1 MWKSKVW
8 ENKKFRLLVLL
19 EIILLAVGIA
29 GLIPG
34 NRVVEDESTM
44 EIILT
49 GGEYLEEQGGW
60 YIDGGYG
67 YNGTFLTAV
76 PGRLRPGVYELRIV
90 LEANDNEVSSFG
102 IESVSGEFYG
112 LLSNRVSVYGGAG
125 EQTCQFYV
133 LGTAEEA
140 RITVNYSGMQPLLVK
155 SIELV
160 HTNAGS
166 RIFIFLVLAVSALV
180 NTLFMLYCY
189 MGSYPAALEKKLVWF
204 GIPALAVLASLPLF
218 VDYMIIGADAIFH
231 WMRIE
236 ALAQSISQG
245 NIPARIEA
253 LWLYGHGYANSIFYC
268 DTLLTIPALLRLIGF
283 DMNVA
288 YGIYVFAVN
297 LATALIAYFC
307 FKGCFKSRYIGMF
320 GSMLYTLAPYRIYNI
335 YNRSA
340 VGEYTAMTFLPLL
353 IYGFYLIFTGDIEE
367 KKYKRYWL
375 LPVLGFSGIIQSHVL
390 TCEIAGIFTILL
402 CLIRLKKVFRR
413 QTFLEL
419 VKVVLGTIVL
429 NLWYLVPFLDMTVSG
444 EYYFARNSGNTI
456 QERGALPAH
465 FFYTMQAAGSNSRF
479 QEKGL
484 LETEPIGVGMAV
496 LLGVAAFW
504 LVRRFLRDKKDEKQ
518 DRAAIVAFAVGV
530 VALLVST
537 SYFPWNVIQSWNK
550 ITGMLVP
557 MLQFPTR
564 LTLVA
569 VVCMTFVACA
579 GAAWMLKCE
588 KPVWK
593 YSFFVIL
600 CGAAVLFSMYQTNDT
615 LMKKSGLIRLYSVE
629 AMGHSGVLGAEYLPE
644 DTQLPLSYHDAVPSE
659 GVTVTAYKKENL
671 DTVTELTVE
680 NGNGEYYFELPMLLY
695 KGYRAQDT
703 ETGERFEVTAG
714 DNHVVR
720 VALPAGYS
728 GTVRTW
734 YAGMWY
740 WRVSEVI
747 SLLFLLFI
755 AVSCAREKCGA
766 KRQHSHS

>member
-8 ENKKFRLLVLL
+8 ENKKFRLLVML

-29 GLIPG
+29 GLLPG
-34 NRVVEDESTM
+34 NRVVGDESTM
-44 EIILT
+44 EIILN

-60 YIDGGYG
+60 YIDGSYS
-67 YNGTFLTAV
+67 YNGTFLTAI
-76 PGRLRPGVYELRIV
+76 PGRLRPGVYELRIA
-90 LEANDNEVSSFG
+90 LEASDNEVSSFG

-112 LLSNRVSVYGGAG
+112 LLSNRVNVYGGAG

-140 RITVNYSGMQPLLVK
+140 RITVDYGGGQPLLVK

-160 HTNAGS
+160 RTNAGS
-166 RIFIFLVLAVSALV
+166 RIFIFLVLAVSALAD
-180 NTLFMLYCY
+180 TLVLLYCY
-189 MGSYPAALEKKLVWF
+189 MGSCPVAFEKKLVWF
-204 GIPALAVLASLPLF
+204 GIPALAILASLPLL
-218 VDYMIIGADAIFH
+218 VDYMIIGADSIFH

-245 NIPARIEA
+245 DIPARIEA

-268 DTLLTIPALLRLIGF
+268 DTFLALPALMRLIGF
-283 DMNVA
+283 DMNVS

-353 IYGFYLIFTGDIEE
+353 VYGFYLIFTEDIRE
-367 KKYKRYWL
+367 KEYKHYWL
-375 LPVLGFSGIIQSHVL
+375 LPALGFSGIIQSHVL
-390 TCEIAGIFTILL
+390 SCEIVGAFTVLL
-402 CLIRLKKVFRR
+402 CLIMIKKVFRR

-419 VKVVLGTIVL
+419 VKVVAGTVVL
-429 NLWYLVPFLDMTVSG
+429 NLWYLVPFLDMTISG
-444 EYYFARNSGNTI
+444 EYYFTRNSGNTI
-456 QERGALPAH
+456 QKRGVLPAH

-484 LETEPIGVGMAV
+484 LETEPIGVGIAV
-496 LLGVAAFW
+496 LLGVAVFW
-504 LVRRFLRDKKDEKQ
+504 LVRRFMWDKREEKQ
-518 DRAAIVAFAVGV
+518 DSAALVAFAVGIL
-530 VALLVST
+530 ALLAST
-537 SYFPWNVIQSWNK
+537 SYFPWDAIQSWNRV
-550 ITGMLVP
+550 TGMLVP
-557 MLQFPTR
+557 VLQFPTR

-588 KPVWK
+588 NPVWK
-593 YSFFVIL
+593 YSFFVIV

-615 LMKKSGLIRLYSVE
+615 LMTKSGLIRLYSAE
-629 AMGHSGVLGAEYLPE
+629 AMGHSGILGAEYLPE
-644 DTQLPLSYHDAVPSE
+644 DTRLPLSYHDAVPSA
-659 GVTVTAYKKENL
+659 GVTVTAYEKKNL
-671 DTVTELTVE
+671 DTVTELTAE
-680 NGNGEYYFELPMLLY
+680 AGNGEYWIELPMLLY

-720 VALPAGYS
+720 VLLPAGYS
-728 GTVRTW
+728 GTVHTW

-740 WRVSEVI
+740 WRVAEIV
-747 SLLFLLFI
+747 SLLFAILI
-755 AVSCAREKCGA
+755 GVIRVRKMCGA
-766 KRQHSHS
+766 KMKRF